1 MRAREDQ
8 AMSIDSQELIEDTQ
22 ILPDGEAY
30 QEIEAQG
37 REAASKEFEEI
48 FKQMTASFNQA
59 ENQVE

>member
-8 AMSIDSQELIEDTQ
+8 AMSIDSQEPIEDTQ

-37 REAASKEFEEI
+37 REAAS
-48 FKQMTASFNQA
+48 
-59 ENQVE
+59 